1 MIFKW
6 LVVTESRRA
15 TCLSVVTFSQAF
27 KDYHYAEQQMTSNT
41 FCHVFYVLYVWNLS
55 PLMYHYLI
63 LFYRGTFYQGYLCS
77 KCGAGAHKE
86 CLGRLDNCGRAN
98 SGGKSFLL
106 LEYHF

>member
-1 MIFKW
+1 MATSDEKQM
-6 LVVTESRRA
+6 SR
-15 TCLSVVTFSQAF
+15 LSVVTFSPAV

-41 FCHVFYVLYVWNLS
+41 FCHVSYFLYAWNLS

-77 KCGAGAHKE
+77 KCGVGAHKE

-106 LEYHF
+106 LEYYF

>member
-1 MIFKW
+1 
-6 LVVTESRRA
+6 
-15 TCLSVVTFSQAF
+15 
-27 KDYHYAEQQMTSNT
+27 
-41 FCHVFYVLYVWNLS
+41 
-55 PLMYHYLI
+55 MYHYLI
-63 LFYRGTFYQGYLCS
+63 LLYRGTFYQGYLCS